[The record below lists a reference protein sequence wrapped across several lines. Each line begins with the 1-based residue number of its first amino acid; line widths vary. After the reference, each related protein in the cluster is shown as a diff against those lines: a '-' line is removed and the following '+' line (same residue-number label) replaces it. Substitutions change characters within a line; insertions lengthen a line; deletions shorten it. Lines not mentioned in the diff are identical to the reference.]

1 MIFGKKISE
10 PKTVVITGASS
21 GIGQATAEFFA
32 ARGWNVAATMRNPDK
47 ANFSDAGRARIKVY
61 RLDVTDEASISQAI
75 AAVIADFGRLDVLV
89 NNAGYGLV
97 GLFEA
102 MTPEQVRRQFDTN
115 VIGLMNVTRAVLPQ
129 MRAQKSGHIINVASV
144 AGRMSLPL
152 YSLYCASKWAV
163 EGFSEALTY
172 ELDTHNIKVRL
183 IEPGPI
189 QTDFMT
195 RSLDV
200 ADSAISEAY
209 GPFEARVWD
218 AFAVAFADA
227 PGPEIVA
234 KSIHRAATAWPGKWL
249 RYKPNGWQLMIG
261 RRLATTMTHV
271 AITGRVL
278 GAREPILPWN
288 RRRAAALSPRPL
300 VPGSQP

>member
-1 MIFGKKISE
+1 MIFAKQNIE

-21 GIGQATAEFFA
+21 GIGRATAEHFA
-32 ARGWNVAATMRNPDK
+32 ARGWNVAATMRSPDK
-47 ANFSDAGRARIKVY
+47 TEFSGAGAERIKAY
-61 RLDVTDEASISQAI
+61 RLDVTDEATITEAVAAI
-75 AAVIADFGRLDVLV
+75 VADFGRIDVLV
-89 NNAGYGLV
+89 NNAGYGLI

-129 MRAQKSGHIINVASV
+129 MRAQKGGHIINVASV

-172 ELDTHNIKVRL
+172 ELDTHNIKVRI

-189 QTDFMT
+189 KTDFMT
-195 RSLDV
+195 RSMDV
-200 ADSAISEAY
+200 ANSSVSAAY
-209 GPFEARVWD
+209 APFEARVWD
-218 AFAVAFADA
+218 AYDVAFANA

-234 KSIHRAATAWPGKWL
+234 KSIYRAATAWPGKWL
-249 RYKPNGWQLMIG
+249 RYKPNGWSLMIG

-271 AITGRVL
+271 AIVGRVL
-278 GAREPILPWN
+278 GARELILPWN
-288 RRRAAALSPRPL
+288 RRRPTDPALRH
-300 VPGSQP
+300 VMPGSQH

>member
-1 MIFGKKISE
+1 MIFAKRQTE

-32 ARGWNVAATMRNPDK
+32 ARGWNVAATMRTPAK
-47 ANFSDAGRARIKVY
+47 ANFAGPGAERIKVY
-61 RLDVTDEASISQAI
+61 RLDVTDEASISEAVAAI
-75 AAVIADFGRLDVLV
+75 IADFGRLDVLV

-129 MRAQKSGHIINVASV
+129 MRAQKAGHIINVASV

-152 YSLYCASKWAV
+152 YSLYCSSKWAV

-172 ELDTHNIKVRL
+172 ELDTHNIKVRI

-189 QTDFMT
+189 KTDFMS

-200 ADSAISEAY
+200 ANSDISAAY
-209 GPFEARVWD
+209 APFEARVWD
-218 AFAVAFADA
+218 AYGVAFANA

-249 RYKPNGWQLMIG
+249 RYKPNGWRLMIG

-271 AITGRVL
+271 AIVGRVL

-288 RRRAAALSPRPL
+288 RRPPAPPVRQLM
-300 VPGSQP
+300 PGSPH